1 MKRLQFSQ
9 VRDAV
14 APVLPMLTEETT
26 KQMKVPNKKFAIALA
41 TAPFIVALFLLTRPP
56 ATPVAAATD
65 MLDALEKGDARGVT
79 KYLLPKELK
88 ALKISEIQAEQIIS
102 KVISPAYR
110 RLKVRPQEKMFLSG
124 DYEMYFRMPC
134 SLNGTNGT
142 FTLGVLEHDAGVYQT
157 TLSYLLAGILI
168 ADSGIAKK
176 NGSEKANYQLQ
187 TERMNTLKTLG
198 LNASYDAAND
208 KIQPW

>member
-1 MKRLQFSQ
+1 
-9 VRDAV
+9 
-14 APVLPMLTEETT
+14 
-26 KQMKVPNKKFAIALA
+26 
-41 TAPFIVALFLLTRPP
+41 
-56 ATPVAAATD
+56 
-65 MLDALEKGDARGVT
+65 
-79 KYLLPKELK
+79 LLPKELK
-88 ALKISEIQAEQIIS
+88 ALKLSEIQAEQIIS

-110 RLKVRPQEKMFLSG
+110 RLKVRSQEKLFLSG

-168 ADSGIAKK
+168 ADSGISKK

-187 TERMNTLKTLG
+187 IERMNTLKTLG

-208 KIQPW
+208 KIQHW